1 MNKLDKN
8 KQIERPK
15 VEPLGDIRIAE
26 ARSKSHTL
34 QKIFQLMKNH
44 SAKLIPYRFLGVNEK
59 GNYLNYNEDQI

>member
-26 ARSKSHTL
+26 ARGTTTHTL
-34 QKIFQLMKNH
+34 ANMLH
-44 SAKLIPYRFLGVNEK
+44 L
-59 GNYLNYNEDQI
+59 

>member
-26 ARSKSHTL
+26 ARGNTIKFITLSHDFNL
-34 QKIFQLMKNH
+34 
-44 SAKLIPYRFLGVNEK
+44 
-59 GNYLNYNEDQI
+59 